1 MTNQLIRTVLNNFD
15 APSWNFKRGD
25 EVVIDTSIKPTPDK
39 LVFRAG
45 NIELFS
51 NQPEIDG
58 VVLSVHRNV

>member
-1 MTNQLIRTVLNNFD
+1 
-15 APSWNFKRGD
+15 
-25 EVVIDTSIKPTPDK
+25 VIDTSIKPTPDK

-45 NIELFS
+45 NIEIFS